1 MDTLLTFLAQNR
13 AGIITLCF
21 LIFFFLL
28 IIQWL
33 AWLFNLGRYAN
44 QTVDS
49 GNDWTRH
56 SIRFLIAEALAK
68 IINDFRHLLA
78 LIVVSIF
85 GLSLF
90 YVMVKAGSSFENVL
104 NGVQAVAAALG
115 GLIGSIIGYYFGESA
130 AARPLTQGQV
140 SGDSALQEVE
150 QDTETPP
157 QEGDFRVAP
166 APPVPPPSS
175 STERNDHEGI

>member
-1 MDTLLTFLAQNR
+1 MDELLTFLAQNR

-21 LIFFFLL
+21 LIFFILMV
-28 IIQWL
+28 IQWL
-33 AWLFNLGRYAN
+33 AWVFNLGRYAR
-44 QTVDS
+44 QGADT

-78 LIVVSIF
+78 LIVISIF
-85 GLSLF
+85 GLALF

-130 AARPLTQGQV
+130 AARPITQGQV
-140 SGDSALQEVE
+140 SGDSNLQEVE
-150 QDTETPP
+150 QGIETPP
-157 QEGDFRVAP
+157 VEEDFRVAP
-166 APPVPPPSS
+166 PPPPSAS
-175 STERNDHEGI
+175 ETKDH